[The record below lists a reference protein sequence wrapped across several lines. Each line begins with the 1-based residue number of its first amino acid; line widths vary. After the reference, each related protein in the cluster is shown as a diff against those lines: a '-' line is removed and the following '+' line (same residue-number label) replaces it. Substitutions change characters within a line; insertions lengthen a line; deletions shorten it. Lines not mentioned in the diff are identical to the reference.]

1 MTSCYPEPDPGAAL
15 CRVEDIPD
23 GGSLTI
29 SVAARPVILLRRGEA
44 VWGYL
49 NRCPHFS
56 VKLDTAHGAVLT
68 YEGQVLMCAHHSAL
82 FRFEDGR
89 CIEGPCQ
96 GAALDPQPLRVA
108 GGRVYAA
115 DSDPRGT
122 WVLPRTPASCAMK
135 NHGP

>member
-1 MTSCYPEPDPGAAL
+1 MTSCCPGREAEAAL

-23 GGSLTI
+23 GGSLTAA
-29 SVAARPVILLRRGEA
+29 VAARPVILLRRGDA

-56 VKLDTAHGAVLT
+56 VTLNAARGTVLT

-82 FRFEDGR
+82 FRFEDGL

-96 GAALDPQPLRVA
+96 GAALDALPLRVEE
-108 GGRVYAA
+108 GCVYAG
-115 DSDPRGT
+115 DPQAR
-122 WVLPRTPASCAMK
+122 
-135 NHGP
+135 